1 MRRTRRTFVGM
12 LVLAG
17 CVLETSGQGSTTA
30 NVGVEDSTSD
40 GSTTGL
46 VDATVGSTAVDPTLE
61 TGLDDPSSSSVT
73 VSASSEGSTTGGDST
88 TGDDSTT
95 GLPMDCIDDG
105 DCPANWVCVAPDCIN
120 PDEGGLCIDGCGP
133 AAPFCGADQLCHDGT
148 DGDSCVADDQC
159 PGPLCGPVGCQD
171 GNEADLCFS
180 PDDCGPSAPF
190 CTAGQCRD
198 GSDGDPCFADDQ
210 CAGIPCGPLS
220 TCQNGDEGDPCTG
233 PTDCGLSAPHCPT
246 GTTCYD
252 GSIGDPCNDDAQ
264 CNNTCIAFFCV

>member
-1 MRRTRRTFVGM
+1 M
-12 LVLAG
+12 LALAG
-17 CVLETSGQGSTTA
+17 CVLETSGQGSSTA

-40 GSTTGL
+40 GSTT
-46 VDATVGSTAVDPTLE
+46 VIVESTVGSTAVDPTLE

-159 PGPLCGPVGCQD
+159 PGLLCGPVGCQD
-171 GNEADLCFS
+171 GGEGDSCFS
-180 PDDCGPSAPF
+180 PDDCGLSAPLCAF
-190 CTAGQCRD
+190 DSLCHD
-198 GSDGDPCFADDQ
+198 GGEGDPCLADDQ
-210 CAGIPCGPLS
+210 CPGILCGPGNA
-220 TCQNGDEGDPCTG
+220 CQDGGEDDPCVDAS
-233 PTDCGLSAPHCPT
+233 DCGGSAPYCPYDLL
-246 GTTCYD
+246 CHD
-252 GSIGDPCNDDAQ
+252 GSVGDPCNDDSQ
-264 CNNTCIAFFCV
+264 CNITCLSFFCV